1 MTEENMPIPELTNEE
16 WLQDLCF
23 LVDITEKLNQ
33 LNIELQNQ
41 NNLITDACN
50 LIKAFQM
57 KLLLFESQ
65 LKNNN
70 AQHFPLLKE
79 WQNNNFSKYSDEIRK
94 LIVAFNCR
102 FKELVN
108 YEKAFEMFS
117 SPFGVDA
124 STVSETLQM
133 ELIDLQCNVELKN
146 IYPTIPKIEF
156 YSKYITATKF
166 PNIRCFAQKIISAF
180 GSTYVCKAFFSKMN
194 YNKNK
199 NRASITD
206 VNLENQLRCA
216 TSTIEI
222 DLEKLSKRKETQISH

>member
-1 MTEENMPIPELTNEE
+1 M
-16 WLQDLCF
+16 
-23 LVDITEKLNQ
+23 
-33 LNIELQNQ
+33 
-41 NNLITDACN
+41 
-50 LIKAFQM
+50 
-57 KLLLFESQ
+57 
-65 LKNNN
+65 
-70 AQHFPLLKE
+70 KE

-146 IYPTIPKIEF
+146 TYPTIPKIEF
-156 YSKYITATKF
+156 YTKYITATKF

-180 GSTYVCKAFFSKMN
+180 GSTYVCEAFFSKMK

-222 DLEKLSKRKETQISH
+222 DLEKLSKGKETQISH